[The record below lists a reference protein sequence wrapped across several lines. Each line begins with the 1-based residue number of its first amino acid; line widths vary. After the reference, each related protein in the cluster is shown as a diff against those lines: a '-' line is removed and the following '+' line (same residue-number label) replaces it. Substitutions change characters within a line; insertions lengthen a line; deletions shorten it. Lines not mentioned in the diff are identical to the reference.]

1 MPIAFVPEWDGSES
15 KCELWEKGCCMNWE
29 LVVNDMWRGCLLS
42 SRNTSNLQ
50 FLACSCLS
58 KLKWC
63 IWRIIALFHL
73 CCHYEE
79 ILNYKHNTIC
89 NIIPFASLR
98 TQKRWVNIRWLL
110 GPQQWF
116 YIKNS
121 DRTTHSGVSPFPISL
136 SLVASHFL
144 SDTDTMPALSVNGL
158 MWPFSMMDT
167 FSDLGG
173 IFTSMVVLEN
183 VPILWN

>member
-15 KCELWEKGCCMNWE
+15 KWELWEKGCCMDWE

-98 TQKRWVNIRWLL
+98 TQKRWLNIRWFPQ
-110 GPQQWF
+110 PQQWF
-116 YIKNS
+116 YI
-121 DRTTHSGVSPFPISL
+121 RTVTEQPKAASPLSNLSFAHSFPL
-136 SLVASHFL
+136 SIRHGHDASSFC
-144 SDTDTMPALSVNGL
+144 
-158 MWPFSMMDT
+158 
-167 FSDLGG
+167 
-173 IFTSMVVLEN
+173 
-183 VPILWN
+183 